1 MIRDTGED
9 AFPGDFLHE
18 PKRIQGKTGRRG
30 FHTTHKVKVESCI
43 NMKRLIENDK
53 LTINSKA
60 CLSEFKN
67 FVSKGNSFSARPG
80 DSDDLVMSMMIAVR
94 VIDYVSTFEDEVY
107 DAVNNSLGVDSLYS
121 TGGDDDDYDDP
132 MPIGII

>member
-1 MIRDTGED
+1 
-9 AFPGDFLHE
+9 
-18 PKRIQGKTGRRG
+18 
-30 FHTTHKVKVESCI
+30 
-43 NMKRLIENDK
+43 
-53 LTINSKA
+53 
-60 CLSEFKN
+60 
-67 FVSKGNSFSARPG
+67 
-80 DSDDLVMSMMIAVR
+80 MSMMIAVR

>member
-1 MIRDTGED
+1 MGSY
-9 AFPGDFLHE
+9 H
-18 PKRIQGKTGRRG
+18 
-30 FHTTHKVKVESCI
+30 
-43 NMKRLIENDK
+43 
-53 LTINSKA
+53 
-60 CLSEFKN
+60 EFKN

-132 MPIGII
+132 MPIGIIW